1 MGKLYRLCSYAALLM
16 LLLNACKSS
25 QLTSIALKPQASM
38 AFIKTGND
46 SIGSPLLVVKNVH
59 HEADRHS
66 ESVLP
71 AIKNLKSKVKNYT
84 QGLALLPGHE
94 SFSHSPVM
102 HRQDVKAIYHTYLDH
117 VPLIKIILFSLVVL
131 GIVILASVL
140 VYQLSGSLNWTY
152 FTAGILIMLAVVGSI
167 IILS

>member
-1 MGKLYRLCSYAALLM
+1 
-16 LLLNACKSS
+16 
-25 QLTSIALKPQASM
+25 
-38 AFIKTGND
+38 
-46 SIGSPLLVVKNVH
+46 
-59 HEADRHS
+59 
-66 ESVLP
+66 
-71 AIKNLKSKVKNYT
+71 
-84 QGLALLPGHE
+84 
-94 SFSHSPVM
+94 M